1 MYGLPV
7 VFAESI
13 RLFRSIPANLKLAW
27 LLLLAGTVALFVG
40 LVRPEVTY
48 DLLGLACV
56 VAGLLLAILDWRLR
70 VRRPEGPAAGF
81 HGGLFVSALVS
92 AIVVAWL
99 LLPVTALVWLGMSL
113 LHGFELRPT
122 LALLQFAAVVF
133 LYLTVTGIPRT
144 ARRTTRTRADSL

>member
-1 MYGLPV
+1 M
-7 VFAESI
+7 
-13 RLFRSIPANLKLAW
+13 
-27 LLLLAGTVALFVG
+27 
-40 LVRPEVTY
+40 
-48 DLLGLACV
+48 
-56 VAGLLLAILDWRLR
+56 VAGLLLAIFDWRLR